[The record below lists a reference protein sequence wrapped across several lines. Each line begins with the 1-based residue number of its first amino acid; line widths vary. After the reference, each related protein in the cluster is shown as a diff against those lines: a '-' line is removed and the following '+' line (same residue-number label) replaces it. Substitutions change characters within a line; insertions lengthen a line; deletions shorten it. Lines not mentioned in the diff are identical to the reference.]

1 VVVLILISRFKFN
14 ILGMTASFIDVMII
28 DSDTFSFLWM
38 VFPQVRTAALL
49 GLVLGLL
56 AAVLILR
63 LDPFRVRRRTAVTGL
78 AACAGGLSALAFAVP
93 LPLGETFGDVNYVSA
108 FARSGVGDIAEYVTR
123 GYYESDPTA
132 DGALASGAADACE
145 PAGKRPHILLIHDE
159 GS

>member
-1 VVVLILISRFKFN
+1 
-14 ILGMTASFIDVMII
+14 
-28 DSDTFSFLWM
+28 
-38 VFPQVRTAALL
+38 
-49 GLVLGLL
+49 
-56 AAVLILR
+56 
-63 LDPFRVRRRTAVTGL
+63 RRTALTGL

-159 GS
+159 GSFDLRDVNGIKLPDGYGAHFLSFDGKERRFLVEGAGGPSWYTEYNVIAGLSTRSFGRFQFFVTR